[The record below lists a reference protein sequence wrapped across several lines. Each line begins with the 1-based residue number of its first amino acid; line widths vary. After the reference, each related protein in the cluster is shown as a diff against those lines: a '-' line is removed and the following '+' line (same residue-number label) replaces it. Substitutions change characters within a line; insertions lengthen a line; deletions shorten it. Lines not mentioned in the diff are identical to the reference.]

1 MNTFL
6 QILQALPAIIAAI
19 KAVEQAVPG
28 SGQGSAKL
36 DAVLGIV
43 TAAEA
48 GFSQC
53 LPQLTTIVGV
63 LVGLF
68 NKTGVFAAKPA

>member
-1 MNTFL
+1 MNTLL

-19 KAVEQAVPG
+19 KAVEQAIPG

-36 DAVLGIV
+36 DAVLAII
-43 TAAEA
+43 TSAEA
-48 GFSQC
+48 SFTQC
-53 LPQLTTIVGV
+53 LPQLTTIVSV

-68 NKTGVFAAKPA
+68 NKTGVFVAKPA